1 LLLAESH
8 SIVKQQM
15 PPIPPS
21 RPLHPGL
28 NPNSNPRVNQCSGPP
43 CPTPR
48 ESLPELI
55 SLTQSYGGSWQVWHF
70 SPQPSTSSA
79 AESGS
84 PQLCSRNVHRRRPW
98 YSIKSY
104 SIKSLVGCPR
114 HRSPALTL
122 ARRRVLLAAI
132 GVVTLLATSL
142 TLAFLPP
149 QPQIQSGIL
158 EVTANEV
165 GEGDAILLVTPQGG
179 TLLIDAGGPVW
190 ASARSQIQKPSL
202 LR

>member
-1 LLLAESH
+1 
-8 SIVKQQM
+8 M
-15 PPIPPS
+15 
-21 RPLHPGL
+21 
-28 NPNSNPRVNQCSGPP
+28 
-43 CPTPR
+43 
-48 ESLPELI
+48 
-55 SLTQSYGGSWQVWHF
+55 
-70 SPQPSTSSA
+70 
-79 AESGS
+79 
-84 PQLCSRNVHRRRPW
+84 
-98 YSIKSY
+98 
-104 SIKSLVGCPR
+104 
-114 HRSPALTL
+114 
-122 ARRRVLLAAI
+122 LLAAI